1 MCVYYHARR
10 RHEYLGKGGDNGG
23 KVFPGQIASWPWRA
37 DREPVRLLGQ
47 TPKVF
52 FMELLNGRFA
62 NRVVGGQWE
71 SKVMPHITKGKR
83 GMNSKSNIVT
93 SAADGCGQ
101 PSSIRTMDN
110 LPSRNHKGAEYKES
124 FMFSSRSSVSRGY
137 SLAAK
142 VAIAGA
148 VVAAMLGMV
157 AFAAA
162 NTVCTPIGFTFS
174 SSSSGDIADVVVEN
188 TASAG
193 SSGSVYTSY
202 VTTSIDGGGNVLYES
217 GLAGAPLYNGQP
229 TGLPVG
235 GNFSSLM
242 NTVSDQTTFQLLPYT
257 GNNAFVA
264 QGNNDTGTMTLITP
278 TAYTS
283 LAIMS
288 MGGGGSAGTPP
299 MTLTFTNGD
308 SVVTDF
314 AAPDWFAGTSGTTL
328 DGNVYGVALKGFNRV
343 NEDTGVFDTTYPS
356 NPNIYQTTLNLAD
369 LTGSL
374 NGGAITSG
382 LNLTGDILQS
392 VMVQRVDTSTTIGRL
407 VVFGLS
413 GSAVP
418 EPSSILLLLAGLGG
432 LGMLALARRGARRQ
446 IH

>member
-1 MCVYYHARR
+1 
-10 RHEYLGKGGDNGG
+10 
-23 KVFPGQIASWPWRA
+23 
-37 DREPVRLLGQ
+37 
-47 TPKVF
+47 
-52 FMELLNGRFA
+52 
-62 NRVVGGQWE
+62 
-71 SKVMPHITKGKR
+71 
-83 GMNSKSNIVT
+83 MNSKSNIVT
-93 SAADGCGQ
+93 SATDGCGK
-101 PSSIRTMDN
+101 PSSIRPMDN
-110 LPSRNHKGAEYKES
+110 LPSRVHKGAEYKES
-124 FMFSSRSSVSRGY
+124 FMLSNRSSVSRGY

-162 NTVCTPIGFTFS
+162 NTVRTPIGFTFS

-235 GNFSSLM
+235 GGFSSLM

-308 SVVTDF
+308 KVVTDF

-343 NEDTGVFDTTYPS
+343 NEDTGVFDTAYPS

-392 VMVQRVDTSTTIGRL
+392 VMVQRVDTSNTIGRL

-418 EPSSILLLLAGLGG
+418 EPGSILLLLAGLGG
-432 LGMLALARRGARRQ
+432 LGMLALARHGARRP